1 MAIVKSNLF
10 TEGLSGSVG
19 KQIVFRQRGG
29 DTVVSKSPVFLERE
43 PSEAQKAQQI
53 RFQQAVIYGKAAI
66 SVPATKEAYDAEAKR
81 GQSAFNVAFADFLS
95 APKIDVVDLTNY
107 DGSIGSTIT
116 VRCLDDFKVESVF
129 VKIENADGS
138 IADQGDAVLDSN
150 GLDWVFTATASNA
163 SLPGDKITVTA
174 TDSPGNETQKTQVI

>member
-66 SVPATKEAYDAEAKR
+66 AVPATKEAYDAEAKR

-95 APKIDVVDLTNY
+95 AP
-107 DGSIGSTIT
+107 
-116 VRCLDDFKVESVF
+116 
-129 VKIENADGS
+129 
-138 IADQGDAVLDSN
+138 
-150 GLDWVFTATASNA
+150 
-163 SLPGDKITVTA
+163 
-174 TDSPGNETQKTQVI
+174 